1 MRLVRVDIRDQKEV
15 GGWDE
20 AQVSSV
26 CLMDEVSPFIQKR
39 KTGKRPLW
47 REMRIQVWIPTCL
60 CTSDWW
66 GPVGD

>member
-26 CLMDEVSPFIQKR
+26 CLMDEVSPFIPKR
-39 KTGKRPLW
+39 KTGEKAIVERDEAPGLD
-47 REMRIQVWIPTCL
+47 TNL
-60 CTSDWW
+60 SLHF
-66 GPVGD
+66 